1 MNTITNQQAQTEFF
15 KIFTQLVQKE
25 PTEQIY
31 FDSDLE
37 TFTEAV
43 NQIHDT
49 GDFDRDF
56 IPEYIEKWLLN
67 YKHNLLINNNV
78 A

>member
-1 MNTITNQQAQTEFF
+1 MQTTKIYQTE
-15 KIFTQLVQKE
+15 TQLKSVFINLIAKH
-25 PTEQIY
+25 PAEQIY

-37 TFTEAV
+37 TFVQAV
-43 NQIHDT
+43 NQIQTT

-56 IPEYIEKWLLN
+56 IPQYIEEWLIE
-67 YKHNLLINNNV
+67 YKNFIPNNNV